1 MDDVNAE
8 VSSSSIE
15 STSSGWLDSGE
26 ALVEL
31 WNHVYKIEFETNVEA
46 DHEEK
51 N

>member
-15 STSSGWLDSGE
+15 STSSGWLDRGE

-31 WNHVYKIEFETNVEA
+31 WNHVYKIESETKCGSRSRR
-46 DHEEK
+46 K